1 MAFFLL
7 LSLLMYLLS
16 GLASLAMGRHP
27 AWGTRIVPF
36 GSAAASLCALI
47 PVLYVLAGGTP
58 VDLRAAW
65 SLPVGSFHLH
75 LDLLSAWF
83 ALPVILVSPI
93 VSFYGTGY
101 LRRHDRPRE
110 TDACGFFLQLLTGG
124 MLFVLLASDGLLFLL
139 AWEIMSMAAF
149 FLVVFEHEE
158 HEVQRAGWIY
168 LVATHLGTAFLFA
181 MFVLLGSR
189 CGSFDF
195 GDFDGLGGVADVV
208 FVLAVVGFG
217 AKAGFFGLHVWL
229 PEAHPA
235 APSHVSG
242 LMSGVMIKTGI
253 YGLLRVMVLAND
265 WPAWWGWVLIGIGI
279 ASGLGGV
286 IYALVQHDLKRLL
299 AYSSVENIGIICLG
313 LGMSVFGVHSV
324 GPVALFAMAGALLH
338 VLNHAVF
345 KSCLFLGAG
354 AVIQAVGTRE
364 IDLLGGVQKRMPRTA
379 ALFLVAC
386 AAVCGL
392 PPLNGFVGEFLI
404 YLASYWSVLPQGLP
418 SVNPRVGGFVVIST
432 LALIGGLAAMCFTK
446 VYGAVF
452 LGEPR
457 SGCGSSA
464 TDPGRDMSV
473 PVTILAALC
482 AVFGLGGSLLMLL
495 VASVAARIHPLAMA
509 APDMAPLREASVFYL
524 NVTLAALVLAA
535 AVYGLWRLRDRLLKG
550 RVVRTGPT
558 WGCGYPHGTPRMQY
572 TGSSFAQPI
581 IAAFRSLLRSELG
594 GDWPAGYLPGRSSFM
609 THTPGLFMHRFY
621 TPLFAAF
628 ARVAVRMRRIQQ
640 GGTHVYVFYVVL
652 ALVAVLVWSLL

>member
-36 GSAAASLCALI
+36 GSVAASLCALV

-83 ALPVILVSPI
+83 AIPVILVSPI
-93 VSFYGTGY
+93 VSFYGSGY
-101 LRRHDRPRE
+101 LRHHECLRE
-110 TDACGFFLQLLTGG
+110 IDACGFFLQVLAGG

-149 FLVVFEHEE
+149 FLVVFEHGER
-158 HEVQRAGWIY
+158 EVQRAGWIY

-195 GDFDGLGGVADVV
+195 GDFDGLGGVANVV
-208 FVLAVVGFG
+208 FVLAVIGFG

-265 WPAWWGWVLIGIGI
+265 WPGWWGWLLIGIGI
-279 ASGLGGV
+279 ASGIGGV
-286 IYALVQHDLKRLL
+286 LFAIVQHDMKRLL
-299 AYSSVENIGIICLG
+299 AYHSVENIGIICLG
-313 LGMSVFGVHSV
+313 IGVGVFGVHSV
-324 GPVALFAMAGALLH
+324 GPVAQLAMAGALLH

-345 KSCLFLGAG
+345 KTCLFLGAG
-354 AVIQAVGTRE
+354 AVIQSVGTRE
-364 IDLLGGVQKRMPRTA
+364 IDLLGGLQKRMPRTGVVFLTA
-379 ALFLVAC
+379 A
-386 AAVCGL
+386 AAICGL
-392 PPLNGFVGEFLI
+392 PPLNGFVSEFLI
-404 YLASYWSVLPQGLP
+404 YLASYWSVLPEGLP
-418 SVNPRVGGFVVIST
+418 SVNLRVGGFVVISA
-432 LALIGGLAAMCFTK
+432 LALIGGLAALCFTK
-446 VYGAVF
+446 VYGIVF

-457 SGCGSSA
+457 STHGLAA
-464 TDPGRDMSV
+464 TDPERNMLAPMEG
-473 PVTILAALC
+473 LAALC
-482 AVFGLGGSLLMLL
+482 VALGLGGSLLIYII
-495 VASVAARIHPLAMA
+495 SPVAARIHPLAMA
-509 APDMAPLREASVFYL
+509 AADTAPLRGAAVSYL
-524 NVTLAALVLAA
+524 NIAFAAFVLSAV
-535 AVYGLWRLRDRLLKG
+535 VYGLWRLRDRLLKG

-572 TGSSFAQPI
+572 TASSFAQPLI
-581 IAAFRSLLRSELG
+581 VAFRSLLHTELG
-594 GDWPAGYLPGRSSFM
+594 GDWPSGYLPGRSSFT

-621 TPLFAAF
+621 TPIFAAF
-628 ARVAVRMRRIQQ
+628 TRVAVRMRRIQQ